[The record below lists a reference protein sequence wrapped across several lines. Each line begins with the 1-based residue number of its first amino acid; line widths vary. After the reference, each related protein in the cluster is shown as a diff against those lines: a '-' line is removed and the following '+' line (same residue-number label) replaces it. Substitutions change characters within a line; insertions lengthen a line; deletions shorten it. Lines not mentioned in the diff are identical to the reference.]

1 MSGFRKKIPKNSE
14 GSTVLLGGIPNLRH
28 TLSFFV
34 RLDEASSLGDL
45 TEVTVPT
52 KFIYLLFYPSDASA
66 TQYQEMG
73 RVMSTLLTDEAFG
86 ATAYR
91 ASEVG
96 TLIR

>member
-1 MSGFRKKIPKNSE
+1 MYCRKKIPKNSE

-52 KFIYLLFYPSDASA
+52 KFIYLLFYPSVSEH
-66 TQYQEMG
+66 THSCPG
-73 RVMSTLLTDEAFG
+73 FG
-86 ATAYR
+86 CLFGTVTP
-91 ASEVG
+91 VG
-96 TLIR
+96 